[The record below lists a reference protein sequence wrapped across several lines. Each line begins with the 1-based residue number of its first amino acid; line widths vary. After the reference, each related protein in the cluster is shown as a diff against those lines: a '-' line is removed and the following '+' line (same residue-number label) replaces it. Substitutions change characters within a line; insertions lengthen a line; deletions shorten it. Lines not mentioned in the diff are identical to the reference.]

1 MVLLDRL
8 RPLWRRVEARA
19 HVPAPVLR
27 RRGGRGPTAGDPYS
41 LDCQLGTRAR
51 VPAWR
56 RAGSSGRAGA
66 PPRRARHPGAAAY
79 VWCADESRARLGHA
93 TRGLRHTRQ
102 ILSSRATRALFV
114 SRAPSATLHVC
125 RSGAVGT
132 RILKLAPPFDKST
145 VTDVYVQGGSLSVH
159 GDWPYLSM
167 HWRLSNTRYYDQ
179 PASSSSY
186 QCP

>member
-102 ILSSRATRALFV
+102 ILSSRATRALCV
-114 SRAPSATLHVC
+114 SRAPSATLLHVC

-145 VTDVYVQGGSLSVH
+145 VTNVYVQCESLWVVTGHIYPCIGAS
-159 GDWPYLSM
+159 
-167 HWRLSNTRYYDQ
+167 
-179 PASSSSY
+179 PARTVSSTCCY
-186 QCP
+186 